1 MRTDAPT
8 YDRHRMTAPE
18 PGAPL
23 ERLQAH
29 ALEAVAA
36 VVPVSLA
43 WCFEIDRRHRPGRT
57 VVLQPGRPDLDAG
70 AEWCRSQV
78 DDDPFAAA
86 RVEARGATVLAL
98 KDFDDDESGPL
109 RRRLA
114 DAGLADRADVYLR
127 SAGRIVAQFALVRSS
142 ELGSFSRDDLN
153 ALRRLQPLLE
163 HAFACALEPR
173 TPDAHAALVGSGL
186 SAREADVAEMAG
198 RGATNAAIARSL
210 HIGEATVKTHLT
222 QVYTKLGVRTRTQLA
237 LLLGRTTSG

>member
-1 MRTDAPT
+1 MLRGRPPAPA
-8 YDRHRMTAPE
+8 RP
-18 PGAPL
+18 
-23 ERLQAH
+23 
-29 ALEAVAA
+29 
-36 VVPVSLA
+36 
-43 WCFEIDRRHRPGRT
+43 DRRPAAGRSPT
-57 VVLQPGRPDLDAG
+57 WTRSG
-70 AEWCRSQV
+70 A
-78 DDDPFAAA
+78 DDPFAAA

-98 KDFDDDESGPL
+98 KDFDDDESAAL

-127 SAGRIVAQFALVRSS
+127 SAGRIVAQLALVRSS

-173 TPDAHAALVGSGL
+173 TPDAHEALVGSGL

>member
-1 MRTDAPT
+1 MDEDRCARPRQAPH
-8 YDRHRMTAPE
+8 DRA
-18 PGAPL
+18 GAAASL

-29 ALEAVAA
+29 ALDAVAA

-43 WCFEIDRRHRPGRT
+43 WCFEVDRRHRPGRT
-57 VVLQPGRPDLDAG
+57 VVLHPGGPDLDAWRRAHG
-70 AEWCRSQV
+70 
-78 DDDPFAAA
+78 DHDPFAAA

-98 KDFDDDESGPL
+98 KDFDDDETGPY
-109 RRRLA
+109 RRQLA
-114 DAGLADRADVYLR
+114 DARLADRADVYLR
-127 SAGRIVAQFALVRSS
+127 NAGRIVAQLALVRSS

-163 HAFACALEPR
+163 HAFACALEPG
-173 TPDAHAALVGSGL
+173 TADAHEALVGSGL
-186 SAREADVAEMAG
+186 SVREADVAEMAG